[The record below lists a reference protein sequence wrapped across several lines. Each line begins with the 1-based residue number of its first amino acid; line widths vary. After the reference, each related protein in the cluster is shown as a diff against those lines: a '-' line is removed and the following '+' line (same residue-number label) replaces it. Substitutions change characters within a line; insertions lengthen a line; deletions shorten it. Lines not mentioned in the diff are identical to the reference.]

1 MIRVLDGPFGIA
13 DVTIENALCGMDN
26 GVIGRNLQRM
36 IQQRIKGLSVVW
48 YFAKKVL
55 YLRPTI
61 ILLNV

>member
-1 MIRVLDGPFGIA
+1 VGRVGTRRFERSPL
-13 DVTIENALCGMDN
+13 
-26 GVIGRNLQRM
+26 